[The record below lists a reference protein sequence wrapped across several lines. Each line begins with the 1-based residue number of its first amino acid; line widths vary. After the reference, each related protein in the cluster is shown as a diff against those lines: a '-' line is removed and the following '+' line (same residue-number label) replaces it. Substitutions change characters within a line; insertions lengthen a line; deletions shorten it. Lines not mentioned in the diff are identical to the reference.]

1 MAAPAA
7 IPMLTALCAGKALA
21 PKISAAPA
29 RPEIS
34 FFIIHSW
41 LLRVAW

>member
-1 MAAPAA
+1 V
-7 IPMLTALCAGKALA
+7 LA
-21 PKISAAPA
+21 PKMSAAAA

-41 LLRVAW
+41 LLRVSW